1 MTSEDSARRRIRDYK
16 DLEVWQRAISLCK
29 PVYTVTAS
37 FPKDERFGL
46 TSQIRKATVSVSAN
60 IAEGWGRGT
69 RQDYCRFVR
78 IARGS
83 AAEVESELMAARE
96 LGFVKP
102 DQLSDI
108 FDEIT
113 AIRRMLQALVRS
125 LDAS

>member
-1 MTSEDSARRRIRDYK
+1 MAKIKDYK
-16 DLEVWQRAISLCK
+16 DLEVWQRALALCR
-29 PVYTVTAS
+29 PVYIMTAG

-46 TSQIRKATVSVSAN
+46 TAQIRRATISISAN

-83 AAEVESELMAARE
+83 AAELESELMAARA

-102 DQLSDI
+102 DQLSDLL
-108 FDEIT
+108 DEIT

-125 LDAS
+125 LEDA